1 MLIEEIKKR
10 IEEKRIHTVE
20 VIHAD
25 TLGMLGGKM
34 IPIKSFLKNYNSGFG
49 VCRASL
55 GWDIQGNLFEGAEI
69 SDFKTG
75 CPDVIVKPI
84 LSTFREIPWRI
95 GSAFVLGEIYEDSG
109 EIFKLAPREILKQLL
124 TKYERLKY
132 RPLVGVELEFYL
144 LDNEKKQLHQ
154 GIHSYSL
161 SKGLEL
167 EYVLSEIR
175 NNLENIGI
183 DIEATH
189 IEYGPAQI
197 EVIVEYG
204 DALEVADKT
213 VLLKSIV
220 KEVARKYGLYATF
233 MAKPWAGESG
243 NGLHVHQSLWDLE
256 LKKNVFQKD
265 EKIATQYLAGL
276 TNTLSEFMAF
286 TSPSINSYKR
296 FSKDSFA
303 PVNESWGHDNRTAAV
318 RSLLSNG
325 NASRLE
331 QRVGSGDGNPYL
343 VIAASLAGGLYGL
356 ENELNLCEDAS
367 ANAYSTVKKPLPRNL
382 EQALNHLER
391 SETARKYF
399 GEKFVDLF
407 LAIGRNE
414 VSLYEEAVTDWE
426 FNRYFEYS

>member
-1 MLIEEIKKR
+1 MEIDQIRKM
-10 IEEKRIHTVE
+10 IEEKGIHTVE

-34 IPIKSFLKNYNSGFG
+34 IPTKNFLKNYDSGFA

-55 GWDIQGNLFEGAEI
+55 GWDIQGNIFEGVEI
-69 SDFKTG
+69 TDFKTG

-84 LSTFREIPWRI
+84 LSTFKEIPWRK
-95 GSAFVLGEIYEDSG
+95 GSAFVFGEIHEENG
-109 EIFKLAPREILKQLL
+109 EIFKLAPREILKQLV
-124 TKYERLKY
+124 TRYEQLKY

-144 LDNEKKQLHQ
+144 LDNEKQQLHQ

-161 SKGLEL
+161 SKGIEL

-175 NNLENIGI
+175 NNLEKIGI

-197 EVIVEYG
+197 EIIVEYG

-220 KEVARKYGLYATF
+220 KEIARKHGLYATF
-233 MAKPWAGESG
+233 MAKPWAEKSG
-243 NGLHVHQSLWDLE
+243 SGFHVHQSLWDLE
-256 LKKNVFQKD
+256 LKNNIFQQD
-265 EKIATQYLAGL
+265 IEIATKYLAGL
-276 TNTLSEFMAF
+276 TNTLSEFMPF

-296 FSKDSFA
+296 FSKYSFA
-303 PVNESWGHDNRTAAV
+303 PINESWGHDNRTAAV
-318 RSLLSNG
+318 RSLLNTG
-325 NASRLE
+325 KGSRLE
-331 QRVGSGDGNPYL
+331 QRVGSGDANPYL
-343 VIAASLAGGLYGL
+343 VIASSLAGGLYGL
-356 ENELNLCEDAS
+356 ENELNLYDAS
-367 ANAYSTVKKPLPRNL
+367 KDAYSTVEKPLPRSL
-382 EQALNHLER
+382 EQALNRLEK
-391 SETARKYF
+391 SETAKKYF
-399 GEKFVDLF
+399 GEGFVKLF

-414 VSLYEEAVTDWE
+414 VNLYEEAVTDWE

>member
-1 MLIEEIKKR
+1 MTIDEIKKL
-10 IEEKRIHTVE
+10 IKEKGLHTVE

-34 IPIKSFLKNYNSGFG
+34 IPVKSFLKNYNSGFG
-49 VCRASL
+49 MCRASL
-55 GWDIQGNLFEGAEI
+55 GWDIQGNLFEGLEI

-75 CPDVIVKPI
+75 CPDVIIKPV
-84 LSTFREIPWRI
+84 LSTFREIPWRS
-95 GSAFVLGEIYEDSG
+95 GSAFVFGEIYENNG
-109 EIFKLAPREILKQLL
+109 EVFKLAPRQILKELVN
-124 TKYERLKY
+124 KYEKLKY

-161 SKGLEL
+161 SKGVEL

-189 IEYGPAQI
+189 MEYGPAQI
-197 EVIVEYG
+197 EIIVEYG

-213 VLLKSIV
+213 ILLKSIV
-220 KEVARKYGLYATF
+220 KEVARKQGLYATF
-233 MAKPWAGESG
+233 MAKPWTEESG

-256 LKKNVFQKD
+256 LKNNIFEQD
-265 EKIATQYLAGL
+265 EKISTQYLAGL

-318 RSLLSNG
+318 RSLLGNG
-325 NASRLE
+325 KGSRVE

-343 VIAASLAGGLYGL
+343 VIAASLAGGLHGI
-356 ENELNLCEDAS
+356 ENVLNLSDTAS
-367 ANAYSTVKKPLPRNL
+367 SNAYSTVENPLPRNL
-382 EQALNHLER
+382 EQALNRLEK
-391 SETARKYF
+391 SQTAKIYF
-399 GEKFVDLF
+399 GEEFVNLF
-407 LAIGRNE
+407 LSIGRNE
-414 VSLYEEAVTDWE
+414 VSLYEKAVTDWE

>member
-1 MLIEEIKKR
+1 MINQIKEI
-10 IEEKRIHTVE
+10 IEEKGIHTVE

-34 IPIKSFLKNYNSGFG
+34 IPTKSFLKNYHSGFA

-55 GWDIQGNLFEGAEI
+55 GWDIQGNLFEGVEI

-75 CPDVIVKPI
+75 CPDVIVRPI
-84 LSTFREIPWRI
+84 LSTFREIPWRK
-95 GSAFVLGEIYEDSG
+95 GSAFVFGEIYENNG
-109 EIFKLAPREILKQLL
+109 EVFKLAPREILKELVS
-124 TKYERLKY
+124 KYKKLKY

-144 LDNEKKQLHQ
+144 LNNEKKQLHQ

-161 SKGLEL
+161 SKGVEL

-197 EVIVEYG
+197 EIIVEYG

-213 VLLKSIV
+213 VLLKNIV
-220 KEVARKYGLYATF
+220 KEVAREHGLYATF
-233 MAKPWAGESG
+233 MAKPWAEESG

-256 LKKNVFQKD
+256 LKSNVFEQD
-265 EKIATQYLAGL
+265 EKVATQYLAGL

-318 RSLLSNG
+318 RSLLGNG
-325 NASRLE
+325 RESRLE
-331 QRVGSGDGNPYL
+331 QRVASGDGNPYL

-356 ENELNLCEDAS
+356 ESELNLYEGAS
-367 ANAYSTVKKPLPRNL
+367 NNAYSTHERPLPRNL
-382 EQALNHLER
+382 EQALNRLEKSR
-391 SETARKYF
+391 TAKKYF
-399 GEKFVDLF
+399 GEEFVSLF
-407 LAIGRNE
+407 LSIGRNE
-414 VSLYEEAVTDWE
+414 VNLYDAAVTDWE